1 MLLRT
6 VACLGALLLSIAA
19 VGPAGASAQADATV
33 LRLRAGDAVRLQVQD
48 EPGLSADYPVVE
60 DGTVLLPLVG
70 RVPVAGRPF
79 PEVREAILA
88 AYAGELRDAAVAA
101 TPVLRI
107 PVLGEVRQPGLLPV
121 DPTFTLADVLAAAGG
136 LTPDADADDVS
147 LVREGSTTRLSLG
160 GSGGSS
166 ALVLQPGDQILVGRR
181 SWASRNLT
189 IMLSAA
195 GSVLAAVLTSLIL
208 R

>member
-6 VACLGALLLSIAA
+6 LAPPGILLLSILAT
-19 VGPAGASAQADATV
+19 GPTGANAQATEPV

-48 EPGLSADYPVVE
+48 EPRLSADYPITE

-70 RVPVAGRPF
+70 LVPVAGRSF
-79 PEVREAILA
+79 AEVREAILA
-88 AYAGELRDAAVAA
+88 AYAGELRNAAVAA

-121 DPTFTLADVLAAAGG
+121 DPTFTLADVLAVAGG
-136 LTPDADADDVS
+136 LAPDADPEDVA
-147 LVREGSTTRLSLG
+147 LLREGSTMRLSL
-160 GSGGSS
+160 SGAGAST
-166 ALVLQPGDQILVGRR
+166 LVLRPGDQILVGRR
-181 SWASRNLT
+181 GWASRNLN